1 VAHTTYNAIMA
12 VTDALM
18 NANPISLVVLAI
30 AALTAA
36 FVLAYEKIK
45 PFHDAVDTAFIL
57 PKGFWSWLT
66 RILATSAA
74 LVSRA

>member
-1 VAHTTYNAIMA
+1 VALRVAQTAYSAIMA

-30 AALTAA
+30 AALTAG

-57 PKGFWSWLT
+57 LKDFCRWPWIT
-66 RILATSAA
+66 T
-74 LVSRA
+74 